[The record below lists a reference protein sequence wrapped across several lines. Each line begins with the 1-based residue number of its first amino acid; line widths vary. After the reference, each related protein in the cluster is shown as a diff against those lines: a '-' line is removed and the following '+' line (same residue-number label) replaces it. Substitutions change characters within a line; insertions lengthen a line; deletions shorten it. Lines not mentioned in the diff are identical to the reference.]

1 MHAHELAHLAALAA
15 VHSEQLIAAD
25 AATMDRMLSAYWKAS
40 RCRLDRWGH
49 GLSLITKRDKQSAS
63 TDFEIGAVRETV
75 VQETIEEILVSDLVT
90 RVVTAIAIA
99 HDARLHANE
108 SAPVARNIF
117 SAHVDLRQRAVALV
131 LAPHRDQEQARD
143 VLALRRQCERWTDL
157 LLAYLTPHFAANHV
171 AANHDAANQFAI
183 DEFAADPARVG
194 DFAFDAREH
203 LRSGS
208 SSDMAITMIT
218 AGMRSS
224 LGPLQTNRTL
234 NTDLNGDLNRDIA
247 TAILSG
253 FAPDFF
259 DTHGHLRSPWLERL
273 QRVPNESPLDRENL
287 RQISPHARHEV
298 PRPAR
303 WRW

>member
-1 MHAHELAHLAALAA
+1 
-15 VHSEQLIAAD
+15 
-25 AATMDRMLSAYWKAS
+25 
-40 RCRLDRWGH
+40 
-49 GLSLITKRDKQSAS
+49 
-63 TDFEIGAVRETV
+63 
-75 VQETIEEILVSDLVT
+75 
-90 RVVTAIAIA
+90 
-99 HDARLHANE
+99 
-108 SAPVARNIF
+108 
-117 SAHVDLRQRAVALV
+117 VALV

-157 LLAYLTPHFAANHV
+157 LLAYLTPHF

-224 LGPLQTNRTL
+224 LGPLQTNRT
-234 NTDLNGDLNRDIA
+234 LNRDIA

>member
-1 MHAHELAHLAALAA
+1 MHSHELAHLAALAA

-40 RCRLDRWGH
+40 RCRLDRWSH
-49 GLSLITKRDKQSAS
+49 SLSLITKRDKLSAS
-63 TDFEIGAVRETV
+63 TDPSANTDFEIGAVRESV
-75 VQETIEEILVSDLVT
+75 VQETIEEILISDLIT
-90 RVVTAIAIA
+90 RIITAIAVA

-117 SAHVDLRQRAVALV
+117 TAHVDLRQRAVALAI
-131 LAPHRDQEQARD
+131 APHRDQEQARD

-157 LLAYLTPHFAANHV
+157 LLAYLTPHV
-171 AANHDAANQFAI
+171 VV

-224 LGPLQTNRTL
+224 LGPLHANRTL
-234 NTDLNGDLNRDIA
+234 STDLNGDIA

-253 FAPDFF
+253 FAPHFF